1 LQPARPPPHTEAI
14 TPTEPPSKGT
24 SFVDDVPRPFPPDSD
39 SEIAALGEAD
49 HPRDAIRRPRKIAG
63 CYRGRRGRGVG
74 GEEDIV
80 EQRAGERSNKVVVRY
95 EGLEFE
101 IVNQLR

>member
-1 LQPARPPPHTEAI
+1 
-14 TPTEPPSKGT
+14 
-24 SFVDDVPRPFPPDSD
+24 
-39 SEIAALGEAD
+39 
-49 HPRDAIRRPRKIAG
+49 
-63 CYRGRRGRGVG
+63 VG